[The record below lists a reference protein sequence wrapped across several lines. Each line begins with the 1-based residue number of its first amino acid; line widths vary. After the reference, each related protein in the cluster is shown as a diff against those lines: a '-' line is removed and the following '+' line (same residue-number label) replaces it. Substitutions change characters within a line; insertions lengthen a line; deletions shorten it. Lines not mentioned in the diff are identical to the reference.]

1 MSRKQEVLLLVPIL
15 VLAMAPQLAARA
27 EAPPPAAVEWVPSKA
42 IVVLN
47 VSRPKAVWDV
57 ILQPELV
64 KAVESSAAYKAQA
77 AKPDFRQMQNM
88 VKSFE
93 RQFQADWQTIVR
105 RLTGGGVTWAVGP
118 GNASLLIMDALDP
131 EIPNGLHDLVVSMV
145 RADAE
150 KKGLKDRVRSMK
162 HGDVTIWTLGPN
174 EAHAIVGKRLL
185 ISNRPEALKAALDL
199 RGEAGGKSVA
209 SLPAYRQA
217 RQAAAADAAAV
228 LYVDTAVVKKLP
240 KLAKA
245 LATEKNPLLSLL
257 AAPITEAFGDSSWL
271 ALSLKIKGDTLT
283 FDGITDGAIAKSG
296 AARFALPA
304 KAGDGAAPHLAVPRR
319 IAAMSVYRD
328 LAGFYAAKDA
338 LFPERT
344 SGLIFFENMM
354 GIFFTGRDL
363 TSEVLAEIGPKIRLV
378 VAEQKYDKAI
388 GAPAVQFPAFAMV
401 LPLKNPKR
409 FAPVAEE
416 AWQKAL
422 GLINFTRGQKAQPGL
437 VLDRFVH
444 DGTKYSV
451 AAFSPPTD
459 EEAKPLDSRFNFRP
473 AIAVS
478 HGHLIL
484 SSTDVLAED
493 LMDALGREAAAPV
506 KPQAVTHSTAEID
519 GPQLA
524 SILTANRENLV
535 RQNMI
540 DKGNTREQAEGE
552 VGIFLSILRYI
563 SRVGLAVNSDKDRS
577 GISLQ
582 IQLSPPSSKRG
593 GK

>member
-1 MSRKQEVLLLVPIL
+1 MSRKQEILLLVPIL
-15 VLAMAPQLAARA
+15 ILAMAPQVAARA
-27 EAPPPAAVEWVPSKA
+27 EAPPPAAAEWVPSQA
-42 IVVLN
+42 ILVLN
-47 VSRPKAVWDV
+47 VSKPKALWDM
-57 ILQPELV
+57 ILQPEMV

-77 AKPDFRQMQNM
+77 AKPGFRQMQNAA
-88 VKSFE
+88 KFLE
-93 RQFQADWQTIVR
+93 RRFQADWQTIVR
-105 RLTGGGVTWAVGP
+105 RLTAGGVTWAIGP
-118 GNASLLIMDALDP
+118 GGASLLMMDALDP
-131 EIPNGLHDLVVSMV
+131 EVPNGLHEFVVLMV
-145 RADAE
+145 RSGAE
-150 KKGLKDRVRSMK
+150 KKGLEDPVRSLK
-162 HGDVTIWTLGPN
+162 HGDVTIWTLGPD
-174 EAHAIVGKRLL
+174 EAHAIVGKRVL
-185 ISNRPEALKAALDL
+185 ISNRLEVLKAALDL

-328 LAGFYAAKDA
+328 LEGFYAAKDA

>member
-1 MSRKQEVLLLVPIL
+1 MSRTQEVLLLVSIL
-15 VLAMAPQLAARA
+15 ILAVSPPLAARA
-27 EAPPPAAVEWVPSKA
+27 EDALPAAAEWVPSQA

-47 VSRPKAVWDV
+47 VSKPKALWDV

-64 KAVESSAAYKAQA
+64 KVVESSEAYKAQA
-77 AKPDFRQMQNM
+77 AKPGFRQMQNM
-88 VKSFE
+88 VKVLE
-93 RQFQADWQTIVR
+93 RRFRADWQTIVR
-105 RLTGGGVTWAVGP
+105 KLTGGGVTWAVGP
-118 GNASLLIMDALDP
+118 GGVSLFILDAVDP
-131 EIPNGLHDLVVSMV
+131 DLPNGLHGLVLLMV
-145 RADAE
+145 KSGAE
-150 KKGLKDRVRSMK
+150 KKGLEDPVRSIK
-162 HGDVTIWTLGPN
+162 HGDVTIWTVGPN

-185 ISNRPEALKAALDL
+185 ISNRVEALKAALDL
-199 RGEAGGKSVA
+199 RTGSGGKSVA

-217 RQAAAADAAAV
+217 KQAAAADSAAV

-240 KLAKA
+240 KLAMA

-283 FDGITDGAIAKSG
+283 FDAITDGAIAKAG
-296 AARFALPA
+296 AARFALPG

-328 LAGFYAAKDA
+328 LRGFYAAKDM

-378 VAEQKYDKAI
+378 VAEQKYDEAV
-388 GAPAVQFPAFAMV
+388 GSPAVQFPAFAMV

-409 FAPVAEE
+409 FAPVVEE

-444 DGTKYSV
+444 DGTKYSA

-459 EEAKPLDSRFNFRP
+459 EEKEPLDSRFNFRP

-484 SSTDVLAED
+484 SSTDALTED
-493 LMDALGREAAAPV
+493 LMDALRKEAANPV
-506 KPQAVTHSTAEID
+506 KPQAGTHSTAEID
-519 GPQLA
+519 GAQLA
-524 SILTANRENLV
+524 SILKANRENLV
-535 RQNMI
+535 RQNMVN
-540 DKGNTREQAEGE
+540 KGNTREQAEGE
-552 VGIFLSILRYI
+552 IDMLLGIVRHI
-563 SRVGLAVNSDKDRS
+563 SRVGLVVGSDKDRS
-577 GISLQ
+577 RVSLQ
-582 IQLSPPSSKRG
+582 IQLSPPSDKRG
-593 GK
+593 GE